1 MSSRLTAAFVAVA
14 LMAVAVLGGLIWA
27 TTQSEVARLADAR
40 EAATTQDVVATL
52 ADAYAE
58 ASSWQPTDTRA
69 AHVLAASAGATLVVL
84 DENGEAVPF
93 GRGMGATGG
102 GSMMSGRITEADLGP
117 AQETPVIVDG
127 RQVGTAVLRFPLGA
141 SAAEEQIRSA
151 LGSTV
156 LWGGLLAAGLA
167 AVAGLLVARRI
178 ARPLHRLTDAAGAL
192 AAGDRSARAGSN
204 EPAELGKLASAFDRM
219 AATIETEDKL
229 RRAFAADVAHE
240 LRTPLTIVQGELET
254 LVDGIEP
261 PTPERLASL
270 HEETLRL
277 ARIVADVETL
287 AAAEAAQFRLEHEP
301 LDLADVAQEAIAAL
315 RGAADTGGIRLLA
328 HLQSAAVVGDRAR
341 LGQIARNL
349 IGNAVKF
356 TPAAG
361 QIDVTV
367 KRQGGDALLIV
378 EDTGPGFSDDEAP
391 YLFERFWRGRSAEG
405 ADGSGVGLAVV
416 AELARAHGGSVQA
429 TSRPEGGARFTVSLP
444 RS

>member
-1 MSSRLTAAFVAVA
+1 M
-14 LMAVAVLGGLIWA
+14 
-27 TTQSEVARLADAR
+27 
-40 EAATTQDVVATL
+40 
-52 ADAYAE
+52 
-58 ASSWQPTDTRA
+58 
-69 AHVLAASAGATLVVL
+69 
-84 DENGEAVPF
+84 
-93 GRGMGATGG
+93 
-102 GSMMSGRITEADLGP
+102 
-117 AQETPVIVDG
+117 IVDG

-151 LGSTV
+151 RGSAV